1 MRPPKILLFILSV
14 FALLFAV
21 WFFMPAEGVHAC
33 GVKVKFPSYESYLQD
48 PMRNINLDSLMEV
61 TKRNQELLA
70 ESQDTLSY
78 FYDYLTCSPNRIHF
92 PDSNYTY
99 FDSLFH
105 EMEVADTTGNI
116 VRIMHYGDS
125 QLEMDRISAI
135 LRERLQERFGGS
147 GTGMLPMIQKV
158 PTVSIAQS
166 ASGDLARF
174 AIVGEAHRAAHRR
187 YGPMAQYSSV
197 SGAAAFSFAATR
209 NNYSQKRVKEI
220 SRVSVLLGQNSKGFL
235 MTLKCDS
242 YPLLKTTLDT
252 ASADVSLV
260 SWNLPGNAEHG
271 TISFVGNAE
280 IYGVMLDGQGGVTVD
295 NVALRG
301 SAGNVFTKI
310 DQPIFIESFRKMG
323 TRLIIL
329 EFGTNAMPGIS
340 SRSGISQY
348 MGTITEQFD
357 YLHEV
362 APDVKLLFVGP
373 SDMGKSRGGKITS
386 WPLLSELNDSLK
398 VNCLRHGV
406 AYWDTFDVM
415 GGTGSVSTWVNHS
428 PAFVGPDF
436 IHFTTK
442 GANEIGGALADA
454 ILFYY
459 DFYRLRRKISD
470 EVVSEYFESRR

>member
-1 MRPPKILLFILSV
+1 
-14 FALLFAV
+14 
-21 WFFMPAEGVHAC
+21 
-33 GVKVKFPSYESYLQD
+33 
-48 PMRNINLDSLMEV
+48 
-61 TKRNQELLA
+61 
-70 ESQDTLSY
+70 
-78 FYDYLTCSPNRIHF
+78 
-92 PDSNYTY
+92 
-99 FDSLFH
+99 
-105 EMEVADTTGNI
+105 
-116 VRIMHYGDS
+116 
-125 QLEMDRISAI
+125 
-135 LRERLQERFGGS
+135 
-147 GTGMLPMIQKV
+147 MLPMIQKV

-386 WPLLSELNDSLK
+386 WPLLNELNDSLK

-459 DFYRLRRKISD
+459 DFYRLRREISD